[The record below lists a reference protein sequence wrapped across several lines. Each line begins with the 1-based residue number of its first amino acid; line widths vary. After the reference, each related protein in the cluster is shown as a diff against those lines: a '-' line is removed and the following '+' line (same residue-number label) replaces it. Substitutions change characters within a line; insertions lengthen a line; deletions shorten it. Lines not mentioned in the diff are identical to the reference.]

1 MIIDDIKLICVVGAG
16 TMGSQIAL
24 QCAMH
29 GYKVNLT
36 DADETFLERG
46 MASDQALL
54 KSRVSKGRMTQEE
67 ADATLQRLTPVK
79 TLEEAAGQADF
90 VIEAVFEN
98 LEVKQELFA
107 RLDKICPQHTILASN
122 SSTIVISKIA
132 QVIER
137 KDRAVNMHFF
147 HPATYLKLVEVVKGP
162 DSSEESAETT
172 MELAHRIGK
181 EPVLLR
187 KEIPGFIVNYI
198 LHSLTEAALHLYT
211 EGIASYQD
219 IDKALKLGLNHP
231 MGPFELADFSGVDI
245 MYKVMQMR
253 YKESGDPAD
262 KPPAFLEEMM
272 QENRLGRKTGR
283 GFYEYN
289 KEK

>member
-1 MIIDDIKLICVVGAG
+1 
-16 TMGSQIAL
+16 
-24 QCAMH
+24 
-29 GYKVNLT
+29 
-36 DADETFLERG
+36 

-137 KDRAVNMHFF
+137 KDGTRYMKSV
-147 HPATYLKLVEVVKGP
+147 
-162 DSSEESAETT
+162 
-172 MELAHRIGK
+172 
-181 EPVLLR
+181 
-187 KEIPGFIVNYI
+187 
-198 LHSLTEAALHLYT
+198 
-211 EGIASYQD
+211 YQD
-219 IDKALKLGLNHP
+219 GSKLSTVLDGKKQ
-231 MGPFELADFSGVDI
+231 EVADNGKVVDSRSR
-245 MYKVMQMR
+245 KV
-253 YKESGDPAD
+253 
-262 KPPAFLEEMM
+262 
-272 QENRLGRKTGR
+272 
-283 GFYEYN
+283 YEV
-289 KEK
+289 K